1 MSLKLKEYGLAGILI
16 FIIATAHT
24 EVLQR
29 DDMNCPDKPNCVS
42 SLANDTAHYI
52 EPLTF
57 NDSPEKG
64 MARLKAAL
72 LQEKGITLVKN
83 APEVLKAEIKSS
95 IFGFIDDVEFIMS
108 SEQSVIHVRSASRTG
123 YYDLG
128 VNRRRIERIRQRF
141 QS

>member
-1 MSLKLKEYGLAGILI
+1 MNFKLKEYGLAGILI
-16 FIIATAHT
+16 FIIATAHA

-52 EPLTF
+52 KPLTI
-57 NDSPEKG
+57 NDSPEKE

-72 LQEKGITLVKN
+72 LEEKRITLVTN
-83 APEVLKAEIKSS
+83 EPEVLKAEIKSS
-95 IFGFIDDVEFIMS
+95 IFGFIDDVEFTLS
-108 SEQSVIHVRSASRTG
+108 SEKNVINVRSASRSG
-123 YYDLG
+123 YYDFG

-141 QS
+141 QK